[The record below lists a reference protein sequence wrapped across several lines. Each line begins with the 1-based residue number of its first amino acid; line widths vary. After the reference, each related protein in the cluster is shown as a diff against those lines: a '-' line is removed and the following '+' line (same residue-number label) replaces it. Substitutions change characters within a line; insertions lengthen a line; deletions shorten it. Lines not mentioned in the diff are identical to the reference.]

1 MRSDKRKRKSKPF
14 NSIDLTSLM
23 DLTFMLLIVFVI
35 TVPVIEYAT
44 DVTPPELNSQKQVE
58 KIEDPV
64 VITLN
69 DAGVVSIDEQ
79 SIAMHELEDQ
89 LIRLRQQRG
98 ADVSILI
105 RADGTRP
112 YEDVVA
118 IMRAAQKAGLT
129 SVSLMTQAE
138 KLDASPAQ

>member
-1 MRSDKRKRKSKPF
+1 MRSEKRKHKSKPF